1 MDTLLVMPKDK
12 EEFRFLSEM
21 FAKMDIKS
29 KVLSLEN
36 QEDLEFG
43 SLIAVGDNEDYIDET
58 EIMNLLSK
66 VG

>member
-1 MDTLLVMPKDK
+1 MDALLVMPKDK
-12 EEFRFLSEM
+12 EEFRFLNEM

-36 QEDLEFG
+36 EDDLEFG
-43 SLIAVGDNEDYIDET
+43 SLIAAGDKEDYVDET
-58 EIMNLLSK
+58 EIMSLLSK

>member
-12 EEFRFLSEM
+12 EEFHFLSEM

-29 KVLSLEN
+29 KVLSVEN

-43 SLIAVGDNEDYIDET
+43 SLIAAGDKEDYVDET
-58 EIMNLLSK
+58 EIMSLLSK